1 MVSQDT
7 VPPELRASDEDRE
20 KAIEKLQHGSVD
32 GRLSNDTFLQR
43 VDLALRARRR
53 GELAGLLRDLPS
65 PAPRTGWLDRS
76 VTWWAGVGARVQ
88 RAWRTPRMPMLILPR
103 ADRVFLIGRSPE
115 CDLALP
121 NMTVSW
127 RHAELRRMA
136 DEWILTDL
144 GSTNGTR
151 VNGWHA
157 GSGFIVRPGDCVMF
171 GNTRFLLAE

>member
-20 KAIEKLQHGSVD
+20 KVIEKLQHGSVD

-43 VDLALRARRR
+43 VDLALRARRM
-53 GELAGLLRDLPS
+53 GELARLLGDLPS
-65 PAPRTGWLDRS
+65 PAPASGLLDRG
-76 VTWWAGVGARVQ
+76 VTWCAGLGARVQ
-88 RAWRTPRMPMLILPR
+88 RAWRTPRMPTLILPR
-103 ADRVFLIGRSPE
+103 GDRAFLIGRSPE

-127 RHAELRRMA
+127 RHAELRRA
-136 DEWILTDL
+136 AGDWVLADL

-151 VNGWHA
+151 VNGWLA
-157 GSGFIVRPGDCVMF
+157 GQGFIVRPGDCVTF
-171 GNTRFLLAE
+171 GSARFLLAE

>member
-20 KAIEKLQHGSVD
+20 KVIQKLQHGSVD
-32 GRLSNDTFLQR
+32 GRLSNDTFLER
-43 VDLALRARRR
+43 VDLALRARRM
-53 GELAGLLRDLPS
+53 GELTGLLRDLPQ
-65 PAPRTGWLDRS
+65 PAPPGRWLDRS
-76 VTWWAGVGARVQ
+76 VTWCAGFGARVQ
-88 RAWRTPRMPMLILPR
+88 RAWRIPRLPTLILPR
-103 ADRVFLIGRSPE
+103 GDRAFVIGRSPE

-127 RHAELRRMA
+127 RHAELRRA
-136 DEWILTDL
+136 AEEWVLTDL

-157 GSGFIVRPGDCVMF
+157 GQGFIVRAGDCVTF
-171 GNTRFLLAE
+171 GSARFLLAE